1 MSFLQRIQPIILS
14 GILMSTATS
23 CPPDRFFSSNPV
35 ENDPD
40 DRLTC
45 PVRSLPP
52 LTDGPDG
59 VGRAL
64 GGLGALGVAPDSFH
78 FENFDRLRALQP
90 FCSARQIERFDAL
103 QENIGNRIAAMET
116 VEMAGT
122 LEGLYQSAYVYR
134 DGDRTMALGESPAH
148 AEAKR
153 LLDLWIAAI
162 DQRAF
167 SDRKFLDRVWDEPR
181 IRTVM
186 ALNSPNLMP
195 LDRGVLELMFR
206 AEPGGDEALKRLF
219 RERPMEAYT
228 RSFDWL
234 ATYDGLRENIF
245 EDPYFLSMSEINAV
259 YESHFG
265 VARVLRL
272 GQSVFPREAVARLM
286 DERGY
291 GDDYRALL
299 PLSDDALIQRYLES
313 ILAMTPQT
321 RPATRRRLVADL
333 FIMGAVFDERGLD
346 PTRELQRRGVEAMVR
361 NGMPREDAQLM
372 NRLQTGAVPFT
383 HDRLDDYRARHAL
396 LEEYRSL
403 YTDMLSQPIEESFSP
418 QNIRRYGTWGGIVL
432 NRSVIK
438 IPIFLDDLDEIRR
451 DVQRDLF
458 PKMRFGS
465 DEAPFEFHDPMTAA
479 WFTPSDL
486 GICGSFR
493 AGLLTS
499 SALVAFDGRR
509 AEDLICSQVEL
520 IASLPASLHQD
531 HALATAI
538 GVFGVIT
545 LRSLNSVAA
554 GETSVDRP
562 WNPATLIDVAT
573 HEAAHVR
580 WFREN
585 FDRDPQR
592 LLMVALNE
600 RQAYASGSGYVDAYL
615 QSGFSHPEEWN
626 DADEQ
631 HVFEAQVVEAAN
643 ETLGIPANERSPDY
657 WEFRWDAE
665 PPTRF
670 LFQPPDVV
678 HSRRM
683 RRLVDKNFEHPS
695 DERLDRAWTSVF
707 AVAVSSL
714 PPADRVAAREALSRI
729 NDPANGT
736 DGGVF
741 FLQSHPFTRAVNA
754 VRGYLGAA
762 PYMSIDVSAA
772 DWKSVERSLALGIM
786 DRQALDVLRE
796 RRLHQARPNPRS
808 RRR

>member
-1 MSFLQRIQPIILS
+1 
-14 GILMSTATS
+14 MSTATS
-23 CPPDRFFSSNPV
+23 CPPDRFFSSNSA

-40 DRLTC
+40 DRITC
-45 PVRSLPP
+45 PVRTLPP

-64 GGLGALGVAPDSFH
+64 GGLDALGVGPDSFH

-90 FCSARQIERFDAL
+90 FCSDRQIDRFDAL
-103 QENIGNRIAAMET
+103 QETIGDRIAAMAPAEI
-116 VEMAGT
+116 AGT
-122 LEGLYQSAYVYR
+122 LEGLYRSAYVYR
-134 DGDRTMALGESPAH
+134 DSDRTMALGESPAH

-153 LLDLWIAAI
+153 RLDLWVAAA

-167 SDRKFLDRVWDEPR
+167 SDRKFLDRVWGEPR

-195 LDRGVLELMFR
+195 LDRGMLELMFR
-206 AEPGGDEALKRLF
+206 AEPGGDEALERLF
-219 RERPMEAYT
+219 RERPLETYT

-245 EDPYFLSMSEINAV
+245 EDPYFRSMAEINAV

-272 GQSVFPREAVARLM
+272 GQSVFPRETVTRLM

-291 GDDYRALL
+291 GGDYRAQLS
-299 PLSDDALIQRYLES
+299 LSDDALIQRYLES

-333 FIMGAVFDERGLD
+333 LVMGVVFDERGLD

-361 NGMPREDAQLM
+361 NGMPREDAELM
-372 NRLQTGAVPFT
+372 TRLQTGSVPFT

-403 YTDMLSQPIEESFSP
+403 YTDMLSQPVDESFSP
-418 QNIRRYGTWGGIVL
+418 ENVRRYGTWGGIVL
-432 NRSVIK
+432 NRSVMK

-465 DEAPFEFHDPMTAA
+465 DEAPFEFHDPTTAA

-493 AGLLTS
+493 GGLLTS
-499 SALVAFDGRR
+499 SALVAFDGRS
-509 AEDLICSQVEL
+509 AEDLICSNVEL
-520 IASLPASLHQD
+520 IAALPPSLHQD
-531 HALATAI
+531 HSLATAI

-545 LRSLNSVAA
+545 LRSLNSVTEH
-554 GETSVDRP
+554 ETSVDRP
-562 WNPATLIDVAT
+562 WNPATLLDVAT

-580 WFREN
+580 WFRQN

-600 RQAYASGSGYVDAYL
+600 RQAYASGGGYADAYL

-626 DADEQ
+626 DVDEQ

-643 ETLGIPANERSPDY
+643 ETLGIPTNESSPDY

-665 PPTRF
+665 PVTRF

-678 HSRRM
+678 HARRV
-683 RRLVDKNFEHPS
+683 RRLLDENFEHPS
-695 DERLDRAWTSVF
+695 DERLDRAWTSIF
-707 AVAVSSL
+707 QLAVSSL
-714 PPADRVAAREALSRI
+714 PPADRAAAREALSRI
-729 NDPANGT
+729 TDPANGT
-736 DGGVF
+736 EGGVF
-741 FLQSHPFTRAVNA
+741 FLESHPFTRAVNV
-754 VRGYLGAA
+754 VRGYLGGA
-762 PYMSIDVSAA
+762 PYTFIDVAA
-772 DWKSVERSLALGIM
+772 DDWKSAERALALGVM
-786 DRQALDVLRE
+786 DRRALDTLRE
-796 RRLHQARPNPRS
+796 RRLRETRPNSRPHPR
-808 RRR
+808 